1 MTDTNAKDIT
11 PEDLP
16 WAQPNKAM
24 VLPMANSFLE
34 PPIEHIERPM
44 DVYLFN
50 DGSEDEGCLGVVQNG
65 PWVAVAV
72 ENGEWISGELVY
84 TPGETLTLRRVHDS
98 DKVTEDDGTER
109 TLVRFLDTSIS
120 MERVVTWSSLEGVV
134 WSTEE
139 EEEPDT
145 ATAGGIDPITG
156 FPRRVRS

>member
-1 MTDTNAKDIT
+1 MTDTNARDIT

-16 WAQPNKAM
+16 KASNGRAM

-34 PPIEHIERPM
+34 PPNEHLERPM

-50 DGSEDEGCLGVVQNG
+50 DGSEGEGCLGVVQNG

-98 DKVTEDDGTER
+98 DKVTGEDGTER
-109 TLVRFLDTSIS
+109 TMVRFLDTSIS

-134 WSTEE
+134 WSNEE

-145 ATAGGIDPITG
+145 TAGGIDPITG
-156 FPRRVRS
+156 FPKRSR